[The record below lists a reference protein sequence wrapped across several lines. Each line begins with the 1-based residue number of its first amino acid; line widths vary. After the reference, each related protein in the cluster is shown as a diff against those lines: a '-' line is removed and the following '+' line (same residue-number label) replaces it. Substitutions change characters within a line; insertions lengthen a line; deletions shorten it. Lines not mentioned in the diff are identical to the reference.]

1 MPLTKRFAT
10 ACNAIQRIAVR
21 SSRFRQIAEQFE
33 TLSNA
38 SFGIIRTGICT
49 GPLPQTESWPGSARP
64 EPPSKIC
71 SPHSFPST
79 GATRVQLELAAL
91 GVRCCLQ
98 LLDQLGQHLDR
109 LHGLGCLCNLGL
121 QLGGLLVALG
131 ERRAGLLVVGGAYL
145 PERFR
150 LLLLVFGLRVSLLPL
165 LLVALRLRAILFTV
179 HEDRFPYPVGK
190 EKACSRFHV
199 GSRLLARHEW
209 KGQGLAR

>member
-91 GVRCCLQ
+91 GVRCRLQ
-98 LLDQLGQHLDR
+98 LLDLLGQRLGR
-109 LHGLGCLCNLGL
+109 LHGLGCLCDLGL
-121 QLGGLLVALG
+121 PLG
-131 ERRAGLLVVGGAYL
+131 ERRAGLLVVGRAYL
-145 PERFR
+145 PGRFR
-150 LLLLVFGLRVSLLPL
+150 LLLLVFGDRV
-165 LLVALRLRAILFTV
+165 VK
-179 HEDRFPYPVGK
+179 VGVS
-190 EKACSRFHV
+190 A
-199 GSRLLARHEW
+199 
-209 KGQGLAR
+209 